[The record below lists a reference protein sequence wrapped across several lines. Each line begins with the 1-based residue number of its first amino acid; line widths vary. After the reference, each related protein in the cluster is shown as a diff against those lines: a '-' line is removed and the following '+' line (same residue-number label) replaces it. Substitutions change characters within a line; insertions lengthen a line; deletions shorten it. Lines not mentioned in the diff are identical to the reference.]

1 MELMVKMEMELFLLN
16 STTQTKDGSMLGKL
30 FSMELNPPLNVLF
43 YMMTVTIKDNNQKY
57 VKISLYMDPL
67 DSNLNLYLFLE
78 ELLPQYMILITGE
91 VDMPNLPKVLIVF
104 LALNMTISMLK
115 LNCYNLNITSKFPN
129 MLIKNPK
136 T

>member
-1 MELMVKMEMELFLLN
+1 
-16 STTQTKDGSMLGKL
+16 
-30 FSMELNPPLNVLF
+30 
-43 YMMTVTIKDNNQKY
+43 
-57 VKISLYMDPL
+57 MDPQ
-67 DSNLNLYLFLE
+67 DSNLNPYLFLE

-91 VDMPNLPKVLIVF
+91 EDMPNLLKVLIVF

-115 LNCYNLNITSKFPN
+115 LNCYNLNITSKFLN